1 MQPPFVSATELPGSR
16 AISRLLVVRLSA
28 MGDVLHALPA
38 VAALRVA
45 LPTTHFGW
53 VVEQRWADLVQAAF
67 VNAGGVSR
75 PIVDQ
80 VHMVNFSGWR
90 RSITSRQTWHEAN
103 GAIKE
108 IRGAY
113 YEVAVDFQGA
123 VRSSLLA
130 RISGATS
137 IYGFAEPRENVASM
151 FYTKKVLTREKH
163 VIKQNLSLAGA
174 VAESLLHVPP
184 FEFNSPVSSSA
195 FGAPGGK
202 GHVLL
207 NPGAGWGAKQW
218 PAERYG
224 EVAKRLRREL
234 GLSSLI
240 NIGPGEE
247 SLMDVVGSASDGAAA
262 PICCSPLELIKVI
275 RGARLFIGGD
285 TGPMHLAAALKIP
298 VVAIFGP
305 TDPARTGPFG
315 TRSIVLRSPRS
326 RTTLSHQK
334 SPDSAM
340 LEISAEE
347 VVKAA
352 QQLLG
357 APGE

>member
-1 MQPPFVSATELPGSR
+1 MQPPFVSTTWLPGSR

-45 LPTTHFGW
+45 LPATHFGW
-53 VVEQRWADLVQAAF
+53 VIEQRWADLVQAAF
-67 VNAGGVSR
+67 VNVRGESR

-80 VHMVNFSGWR
+80 VHIVNFSGWR
-90 RSITSRQTWHEAN
+90 RSITSRQTWHEAE

-108 IRGAY
+108 IRGAG

-151 FYTKKVLTREKH
+151 FYTKTVLTRKRH
-163 VIKQNLSLAGA
+163 VIEQNLLLASE
-174 VAESLLHVPP
+174 VAAPLHVPS
-184 FEFNSPVSSSA
+184 FEFKCPASSNT
-195 FGAPGGK
+195 FVAPGRQGY
-202 GHVLL
+202 VVL

-224 EVAKRLRREL
+224 EVAKRLRSEL

-247 SLMDVVGSASDGAAA
+247 SLMDVAESASDGAAA
-262 PICCSPLELIKVI
+262 PISCSPVELIKVI
-275 RGARLFIGGD
+275 RDARLFIGGD

-315 TRSIVLRSPRS
+315 THSLVLRSPRS
-326 RTTLSHQK
+326 RTTLSHQM

-340 LEISAEE
+340 LEISAEDVME
-347 VVKAA
+347 AA
-352 QQLLG
+352 LQLLG

>member
-38 VAALRVA
+38 VAALRAA
-45 LPTTHFGW
+45 LPATHFGW

-67 VNAGGVSR
+67 VNVGGVSR

-80 VHMVNFSGWR
+80 VHKVNFKGWR
-90 RSITSRQTWHEAN
+90 GSITSRRTWQE
-103 GAIKE
+103 GTRAIKE
-108 IRGAY
+108 IRGAG
-113 YEVAVDFQGA
+113 YEVAIDFQGA

-151 FYTKKVLTREKH
+151 FYTKKVLTRKKH
-163 VIKQNLSLAGA
+163 VIEQNLSLAGA

-184 FEFNSPVSSSA
+184 FEFNSPASSGTFVSA
-195 FGAPGGK
+195 GGQ
-202 GHVLL
+202 GYVVL
-207 NPGAGWGAKQW
+207 NPGAGWGAKEW

-224 EVAKRLRREL
+224 EVAKRLKHEL
-234 GLSSLI
+234 GVSCLI
-240 NIGPGEE
+240 NTGPGEDR
-247 SLMDVVGSASDGAAA
+247 LMHAVESASGGAAA
-262 PICCSPLELIKVI
+262 PISCSPLELIKVI
-275 RGARLFIGGD
+275 RGARLLIGGD
-285 TGPMHLAAALKIP
+285 TGPMHLASALKIP

-315 TRSIVLRSPRS
+315 TRSVVLRSPRS
-326 RTTLSHQK
+326 RTSLSHQT
-334 SPDSAM
+334 SPDTAM
-340 LEISAEE
+340 LEISTED
-347 VVKAA
+347 VVTAA
-352 QQLLG
+352 LQLLG